1 MYQILLGALLLLGG
15 SCYYLFDQNQTLIGN
30 NAKLEVAVEE
40 QKQAIESIRESY
52 EKQGE
57 ALNNM
62 SRANAAIQAEKD
74 SYLEIFKRHNLNLI
88 AIKKPGMIETR
99 INNGTKKVFEGLE
112 NDSKNITVT
121 ATADDDS

>member
-52 EKQGE
+52 EKQG
-57 ALNNM
+57 
-62 SRANAAIQAEKD
+62 
-74 SYLEIFKRHNLNLI
+74 
-88 AIKKPGMIETR
+88 
-99 INNGTKKVFEGLE
+99 
-112 NDSKNITVT
+112 
-121 ATADDDS
+121 

>member
-74 SYLEIFKRHNLNLI
+74 SYLEIFKRQIHL
-88 AIKKPGMIETR
+88 KKGGFNT
-99 INNGTKKVFEGLE
+99 
-112 NDSKNITVT
+112 
-121 ATADDDS
+121 